1 MERKQK
7 KEQAK
12 LKKKEDRK
20 KQYYEEQKI
29 KLKWY
34 KEKMQQHIEKMSI
47 PFEQVYADEDQRNQD
62 LVIAKE
68 DLASIPESSVDSELL
83 FFNMVFL

>member
-1 MERKQK
+1 
-7 KEQAK
+7 
-12 LKKKEDRK
+12 
-20 KQYYEEQKI
+20 
-29 KLKWY
+29 
-34 KEKMQQHIEKMSI
+34 MQQHIEKMSI